1 MEMINDEVYLKLLK
15 KQVQNVCCIE
25 DITIRSRKRH
35 IVDARKM
42 FCHIAR
48 RKTKLTYGIIGDM
61 IKIDHATVIHC
72 IKKADL
78 HLETDV
84 NFLNAYN
91 EIESKMPQ
99 VRNVSFL
106 EIDGVYQ
113 LKDQISKLTTE
124 LTRKDYEVEILKDKL
139 NKAIFSNDKKIYTNN
154 EIRYRLLSEENKAIY
169 NMRVDAILKM
179 LEIKDK
185 QEIDKYEHINCEV

>member
-48 RKTKLTYGIIGDM
+48 RKTKLTYGVIGDM
-61 IKIDHATVIHC
+61 IKIDHATVIHS

-78 HLETDV
+78 HLEMDV

-99 VRNVSFL
+99 VRNISFSQ
-106 EIDGVYQ
+106 IDGVYE
-113 LKDQISKLTTE
+113 LKNQISKLTTE
-124 LTRKDYEVEILKDKL
+124 LTKKDYEIEILKDKL
-139 NKAIFSNDKKIYTNN
+139 NKVVFNNDKKIYTNN
-154 EIRYRLLSEENKAIY
+154 EIRYRLLNDENKITY
-169 NMRVDAILKM
+169 NTRVDAILKM
-179 LEIKDK
+179 LEIKDTK
-185 QEIDKYEHINCEV
+185 ERDKYELINCEV

>member
-15 KQVQNVCCIE
+15 KQVENVCCIE

-35 IVDARKM
+35 FVDARKM

-48 RKTKLTYGIIGDM
+48 RKTKLTYGVIGDM
-61 IKIDHATVIHC
+61 VKIDHATVIHS

-78 HLETDV
+78 HLEMDV

-99 VRNVSFL
+99 VRNISFSQ
-106 EIDGVYQ
+106 IDGVYE
-113 LKDQISKLTTE
+113 LKNQISKLTTE
-124 LTRKDYEVEILKDKL
+124 LTKKDYEIEILKDKL
-139 NKAIFSNDKKIYTNN
+139 NKVLFNNDKKIYTNN
-154 EIRYRLLSEENKAIY
+154 EIRYRLLNDENKTTY
-169 NMRVDAILKM
+169 NTRVDAILKM
-179 LEIKDK
+179 LEIKDTK
-185 QEIDKYEHINCEV
+185 ETDKYELINCEV

>member
-1 MEMINDEVYLKLLK
+1 MEMINDDVYLKLLK
-15 KQVQNVCCIE
+15 KQVESVCCIE

-48 RKTKLTYGIIGDM
+48 RKTKLTYGVIGDM
-61 IKIDHATVIHC
+61 IKIDHATVIHS

-78 HLETDV
+78 HLEMDV

-99 VRNVSFL
+99 VRNISFSQ
-106 EIDGVYQ
+106 IDGVYE
-113 LKDQISKLTTE
+113 LKNQITKLTTE
-124 LTRKDYEVEILKDKL
+124 LTKKDYEIEILKDKL
-139 NKAIFSNDKKIYTNN
+139 NKVVFNNDKKIYTNN
-154 EIRYRLLSEENKAIY
+154 EIRYRLLNDENKITY
-169 NMRVDAILKM
+169 NTRVDAILKM
-179 LEIKDK
+179 LEIKDTK
-185 QEIDKYEHINCEV
+185 ETDKYELINCEV